1 MCLLVTRAPSSSL
14 AGSCLEELVS
24 AERLFEAAAADSK
37 PASNNLVCI
46 GFAFNRMYYF
56 TRSFRNR

>member
-14 AGSCLEELVS
+14 AGSCLEELVI

-46 GFAFNRMYYF
+46 GFAFNRA
-56 TRSFRNR
+56 